1 MSLAPGTQIGPY
13 EVIGLLGEGG
23 MGQVYRGRDPR
34 LGRDIAIKILQADS
48 SRDKEAMGRF
58 EREAR
63 AVASLSH
70 PNVIAVYDFGDFD
83 GTFFVVTELLEGKT
97 LRDRMLESSVAWRKA
112 VDIGAEIAEGLA
124 AAHARSIVHRD
135 LKPENIFITE
145 DGRVKILDFGL
156 AQTDPLLTSR
166 NETVIP
172 TTKWFQTHPGT
183 VVGTLGY
190 MAPEQLRGEAVDGT
204 ADIFSLGC
212 ILFEMVTTKR
222 PFQRPSGAATIA
234 AILNEDIARD
244 DLRGAVP
251 FDVQRIIEGCLEKNP
266 AIRFQSSRDLALT
279 LRAISSSVSISDSPL
294 LSSITR
300 PPRRSKA
307 IDSIAVLPIVNAT
320 ADASSDYLSDGI
332 TEGIINKLSQLPKLK
347 VMARSTV
354 FRYKGRESDAQT
366 IGRELRVRAVLSGRL
381 QHVGDRFIVSVEL
394 VDSLDG
400 SQLWGETYNRP
411 MSDLLQLQEEMSR
424 EIAEALRL
432 RLTGAEKKKLRKRQT
447 ENSAAYQLYLKGRYQ
462 WNKRTEE
469 SLKRGIALFREAID
483 TDPSFASAHA
493 GLADSFVTLAT
504 NIPLPPHEA
513 MPKAKA
519 AAMKAL
525 EIDDTLAEAWASLAA
540 VKMWFDWDWEEA
552 ERAYKRAIELNP
564 SYATAHDGYAMLLC
578 ERGRFDEAI
587 EQITRAGD
595 LDPLS
600 LIIAVHAGWPFYFA
614 RDYESAIRRFRK
626 ALELDENFIPAH
638 GWLGMALGQQHRYT
652 EALDAFQRA
661 LEVDRVPILMAML
674 GHTHAIAG
682 HRAQAEEVLTALE
695 YESQSRYISAY
706 DMAVI
711 HAGLDDTAA
720 ALRELA
726 RAYEERSAWMVFVEV
741 DPRLD
746 SLRDEHSFKEL
757 VARMH

>member
-1 MSLAPGTQIGPY
+1 MPVPAGTQIGPY
-13 EVIGLLGEGG
+13 EVITLLGEGG
-23 MGQVYRGRDPR
+23 MGEVYRGRDPR
-34 LGRDIAIKILQADS
+34 LGRDIAIKILAKDS
-48 SRDKEAMGRF
+48 WHDKEAKARF

-70 PNVIAVYDFGDFD
+70 PNVIAVHDVGEDD

-97 LRDRMLESSVAWRKA
+97 LRERILESSVPWRKA
-112 VDIGAEIAEGLA
+112 VEIGAEIAEGLA

-135 LKPENIFITE
+135 LKPENVFLTN

-156 AQTDPLLTSR
+156 AQTDPLLSTR

-190 MAPEQLRGEAVDGT
+190 MAPEQLRGESVDGT

-212 ILFEMVTTKR
+212 ILFEMVTAKR

-234 AILNEDIARD
+234 AILNEDIPHD
-244 DLRGAVP
+244 DLRGVVP

-266 AIRFQSSRDLALT
+266 AVRFQSSRDLALT
-279 LRAISSSVSISDSPL
+279 LRAISSSSSFIDTDLV
-294 LSSITR
+294 SSITKSKR
-300 PPRRSKA
+300 KSKA
-307 IDSIAVLPIVNAT
+307 IDSIAVLPFVNAT
-320 ADASSDYLSDGI
+320 SDANADYLSDGV

-354 FRYKGRESDAQT
+354 FRYKGRDVDAQT
-366 IGRELRVRAVLSGRL
+366 VGRELRVRAVLSGRL
-381 QHVGDRFIVSVEL
+381 QHVGDHLIVSVEL

-400 SQLWGETYNRP
+400 SQLWGETYNRA
-411 MSDLLQLQEEMSR
+411 MSALITLQEEISG
-424 EIAEALRL
+424 EIVDALRL
-432 RLTGAEKKKLRKRQT
+432 RVTGAEKKKLTRRHT
-447 ENSAAYQLYLKGRYQ
+447 ENSEAYQLYLKGRYQ

-469 SLKRGIALFREAID
+469 SLKRGIQLFREAID
-483 TDPSFASAHA
+483 NDPSFASAHS

-519 AAMKAL
+519 AAMKAI

-540 VKMWFDWDWEEA
+540 VKMWFDWDWRES
-552 ERAYKRAIELNP
+552 ERGYKRAIELNP
-564 SYATAHDGYAMLLC
+564 NYAMAHDGYAMLLC

-587 EQITRAGD
+587 VQITKAGD

-600 LIIAVHAGWPFYFA
+600 LIITVHSGWPHYFA
-614 RDYESAIRRFRK
+614 RDYDAAIHRFRK
-626 ALELDENFIPAH
+626 ALDLDENFVPAE

-652 EALDAFQRA
+652 EAIDTFQRA
-661 LEVDRVPILMAML
+661 LEVDRIPILLAML

-682 HRAQAEEVLTALE
+682 HRAQAEEVLTTLE
-695 YESQSRYISAY
+695 YESKSRYISPY
-706 DMAVI
+706 DLAVI
-711 HAGLDDTAA
+711 HAGLDDREA
-720 ALRELA
+720 ALRELT
-726 RAYEERSAWMVFVEV
+726 RAYEDRSAWMVFLNV

-746 SLRDEHSFKEL
+746 CLRAEAAFGDL
-757 VARMH
+757 IARLA